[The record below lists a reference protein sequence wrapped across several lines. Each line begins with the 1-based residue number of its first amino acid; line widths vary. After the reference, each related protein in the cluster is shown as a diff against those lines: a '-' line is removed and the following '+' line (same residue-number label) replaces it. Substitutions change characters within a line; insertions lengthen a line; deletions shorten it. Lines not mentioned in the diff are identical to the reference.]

1 MRSAAEHFSV
11 PRSLKRRLFSLDSL
25 IPAQPCCE
33 YSTGPFPQV
42 RLFSSARSLE
52 ARLSCSSAHA
62 PQTRLSSS
70 SSLGIPAST
79 TSRRRRSRSRLPQVR
94 TVSLG
99 PFSGPTVLRLTWPV
113 PPVPTVFHAARPPVR
128 RHQDLQHILTK
139 ISPISCVL
147 SHCLLPFPLAP
158 PPYPDCIPR
167 TNFPSPAC
175 LPPCRAVSWCLFCL
189 LLGAWSVAWPS
200 CLLHP
205 LAHAPPSRLSS
216 SQPSFSCCHLR
227 APFVLVA
234 SSTVFLSASH
244 GTNIVNHAAFLLG
257 RMLPTVARSYAAFA
271 NSQ

>member
-1 MRSAAEHFSV
+1 M
-11 PRSLKRRLFSLDSL
+11 
-25 IPAQPCCE
+25 
-33 YSTGPFPQV
+33 
-42 RLFSSARSLE
+42 
-52 ARLSCSSAHA
+52 
-62 PQTRLSSS
+62 
-70 SSLGIPAST
+70 
-79 TSRRRRSRSRLPQVR
+79 
-94 TVSLG
+94 
-99 PFSGPTVLRLTWPV
+99 PTVLRLTWPV

-234 SSTVFLSASH
+234 SSAVFFCRCVIVIALQVAIARLGVALRSAK
-244 GTNIVNHAAFLLG
+244 GEGPRAAGGYIG
-257 RMLPTVARSYAAFA
+257 RQGVRAAGSLA
-271 NSQ
+271 E